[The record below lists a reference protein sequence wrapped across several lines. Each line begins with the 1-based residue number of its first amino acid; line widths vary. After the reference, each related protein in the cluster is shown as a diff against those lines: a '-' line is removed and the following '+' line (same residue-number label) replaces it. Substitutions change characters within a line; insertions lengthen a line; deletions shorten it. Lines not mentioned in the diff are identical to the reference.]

1 MDTLTIGSQLMNKEI
16 ATAIAS
22 EISKQVIAANNNN
35 FGSPSQWIFLAINI
49 VILALLIPMFKKYF
63 SDMEKKINDNHVAIL
78 TALDKKKDQ
87 FACDLEHKKHDTLHQ
102 LKDEANREAHARL
115 EKDLNG
121 YGARLEKA
129 LKREE

>member
-49 VILALLIPMFKKYF
+49 IIIAMLIPMFKKYF
-63 SDMEKKINDNHVAIL
+63 SDMENRIERNHSEIL
-78 TALDKKKDQ
+78 NALDKKKDRSI
-87 FACDLEHKKHDTLHQ
+87 CEVEHEKHTTLHE
-102 LKDEANREAHARL
+102 LKDEANNQAHERL
-115 EKDLNG
+115 EKDING
-121 YGARLEKA
+121 LGVKLSKV
-129 LKREE
+129 KQD